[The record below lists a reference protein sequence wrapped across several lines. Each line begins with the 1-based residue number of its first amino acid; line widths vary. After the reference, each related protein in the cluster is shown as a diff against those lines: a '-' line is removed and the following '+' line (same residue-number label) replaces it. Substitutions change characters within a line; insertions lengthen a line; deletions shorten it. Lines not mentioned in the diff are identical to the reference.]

1 MKVRWAQLAVLL
13 AMVLVLAAPL
23 AFRSSPTKRSRVDTD
38 AAGARLKLVIYS
50 PHNDQI
56 RHEFALGF
64 NRWREEQGKSQVEFD
79 WRAGGGTT
87 DIRKKIIAEF
97 HAKARNGREA
107 EGIGADLL
115 FGGGNYEHNKLAR
128 GIEISRNGSTERV
141 AITAPVQF
149 GDGQLLRI
157 FPEPSIGGERLYHK
171 DLSWVGAAL
180 SSFGIVYNRD
190 VLNTLGLDEPRTW
203 SDLQQEQ
210 YRGWIAL
217 ADPGH
222 SGSIAATYNAILRR
236 RGWADGWRTLRRVFA
251 NARYFTA
258 SASKVP
264 VDVSAGEAAAGM
276 CIDFYGRHQAGAIG
290 DRRVGYVDPPL
301 MTAITA
307 DPISIL
313 RGAPQQA
320 LANQFVLWLLSKD
333 GQGLWQRRR
342 ATESGPQ
349 LFELRRLPVRC
360 DMYNKKEMDGWTDQV
375 RPFEIAKPFPER
387 MPDFFLTVSIVSH
400 AMAIDVHDDLV
411 AAWTAIVCHPQHP
424 RRQDMLDLFDQMPPV
439 LTLRWQDAD
448 MRRNWRHYLDDT
460 GHKRHEA
467 TAGRLDQFM
476 NDLYA
481 RWKHPDDKL
490 RDRLRW
496 TVFFRENYRQ
506 IVRIAGDD

>member
-13 AMVLVLAAPL
+13 AMGLVLAAPL
-23 AFRSSPTKRSRVDTD
+23 AFRSSPTKPAQVDTD
-38 AAGARLKLVIYS
+38 AVGVRLKLVIYS

-64 NRWREEQGKSQVEFD
+64 NRWRQDQGKRQVEFD

-115 FGGGNYEHNKLAR
+115 FGGGNYEHDKLAE
-128 GIEISRNGSTERV
+128 GIEVSRDGSTRRL
-141 AITAPVQF
+141 AITTPVRF
-149 GDGQLLRI
+149 DDGQLLQI
-157 FPEPSIGGERLYHK
+157 FPEPAIGGERLYHP
-171 DLSWVGAAL
+171 DLSWVGVVL

-190 VLNTLGLDEPRTW
+190 VLGTLGLDEPQTW
-203 SDLQQEQ
+203 SDLQHEQ

-236 RGWADGWRTLRRVFA
+236 RGWTDGWRTLRRVFA

-276 CIDFYGRHQAGAIG
+276 CIDFYGRYQAGAIG
-290 DRRVGYVDPPL
+290 DQRIGYVDPPF

-320 LANQFVLWLLSKD
+320 LANEFVLWLLSKD
-333 GQGLWQRRR
+333 GQGLWQRRC
-342 ATESGPQ
+342 ATDGGPQ
-349 LFELRRLPVRC
+349 RFELRRLPVRR
-360 DMYNKKEMDGWTDQV
+360 DMYIQKEMADWADQV
-375 RPFEIAKPFPER
+375 RPFEIAKPLPKR

-400 AMAIDVHDDLV
+400 SMAIDVHDDLA
-411 AAWTAIVCHPQHP
+411 AAWTAIVGHP
-424 RRQDMLDLFDQMPPV
+424 RHQRRQEMLDLFDQMPPA

-448 MRRNWRHYLDDT
+448 MHRNWRQYLADT
-460 GHKRHEA
+460 GHQHHEA
-467 TAGRLDQFM
+467 TAAVLDRFM
-476 NDLYA
+476 SDLYA
-481 RWKHPDDKL
+481 RWQHPDDKL

-496 TVFFRENYRQ
+496 TVFFRQNYRQ
-506 IVRIAGDD
+506 IVRIADED

>member
-1 MKVRWAQLAVLL
+1 MKVKWTQLAVLL
-13 AMVLVLAAPL
+13 AMVLVLAVPL
-23 AFRSSPTKRSRVDTD
+23 AFRSSPTRKTRVDTD
-38 AAGARLKLVIYS
+38 AGGARLKLVIYS

-56 RHEFALGF
+56 RHEFAVGF
-64 NRWREEQGKSQVEFD
+64 NRWRQRQNEPPVEFD

-128 GIEISRNGSTERV
+128 GIEVQRNGSPQRV
-141 AITAPVQF
+141 KITTPVRF
-149 GDGQLLRI
+149 DDGQLSLV
-157 FPEPSIGGERLYHK
+157 FPEPLIGSERLYHQ
-171 DLSWVGAAL
+171 DLSWAGAAL
-180 SSFGIVYNRD
+180 ASFGIVYNRD
-190 VLNTLGLDEPRTW
+190 VLRTLGLDEPRTW

-222 SGSIAATYNAILRR
+222 SGSITATYNAILRR
-236 RGWADGWRTLRRVFA
+236 MGWAEGWGTLRRVFA
-251 NARYFTA
+251 NARCFTA

-276 CIDFYGRHQAGAIG
+276 CIDFYGRYQAGAIG
-290 DRRVGYVDPPL
+290 GQRVGYVDPPF

-313 RGAPQQA
+313 RGAPQQE

-333 GQGLWQRRR
+333 GQGLWQRRCG
-342 ATESGPQ
+342 TDGGPQ
-349 LFELRRLPVRC
+349 RFELRRLPVRR
-360 DMYNKKEMDGWTDQV
+360 DMYNQKEMADWADQV
-375 RPFEIAKPFPER
+375 RPFGIAMPFPER
-387 MPDFFLTVSIVSH
+387 MPDFFLAVSIVSH
-400 AMAIDVHDDLV
+400 AMAIDVHDDLA
-411 AAWTAIVCHPQHP
+411 AAWAAIVCNPRHP
-424 RRQDMLDLFDQMPPV
+424 RRQEMLDLFDKMPPA
-439 LTLRWQDAD
+439 LTLRWKDAD
-448 MRRNWRHYLDDT
+448 MRRNWQAYLADSS
-460 GHKRHEA
+460 HQRHEA
-467 TAGRLDQFM
+467 TAALLNQFVS
-476 NDLYA
+476 DLYA

-496 TVFFRENYRQ
+496 TVFFRQNYRQ
-506 IVRIAGDD
+506 IVRIAGEN